1 MPRKTREPG
10 IYENE
15 LKKGKSSFRIKVS
28 MRNPHTG
35 KAEPYYETVNGTYS
49 DAKRRKR
56 ELLDQ
61 VDKGLS
67 VHRKLTLSEWA
78 ELWLRG
84 YSYRWRNKTK
94 ERYLEII
101 NKHILP
107 YRGDV
112 ELSQLSPASIA
123 DLYSVLR
130 REGKIVRNRQG
141 EVTGTSG
148 LSERTILHVHRALSL
163 MLKWAVNDDK
173 LLKNPCDKV
182 VTPKP
187 LKRRWTNASGESQGN
202 MLALSKEQLRKL
214 VTSFSGTIYFPIVVL
229 AAATGMRRGE
239 ILGLR
244 WQDVDLTKRVL
255 KVWNA
260 LEETKLEGVRLDR
273 PKNRASERTIGI
285 DETTVRV
292 LKEHKARE
300 ESAARAL
307 GLKLSSEHPVF
318 RVQVHNEVSAESFF
332 KFVRPSTVTG
342 AFINVA
348 RGIEGDPIFKSM
360 RFHDLRHTHASLLI
374 DAGVPVTD
382 VSQRLGHSDPAITLS
397 VYSHFFKNSEE
408 RILRVTEGIMGQA
421 LLG

>member
-1 MPRKTREPG
+1 
-10 IYENE
+10 
-15 LKKGKSSFRIKVS
+15 
-28 MRNPHTG
+28 
-35 KAEPYYETVNGTYS
+35 
-49 DAKRRKR
+49 
-56 ELLDQ
+56 
-61 VDKGLS
+61 
-67 VHRKLTLSEWA
+67 
-78 ELWLRG
+78 
-84 YSYRWRNKTK
+84 
-94 ERYLEII
+94 
-101 NKHILP
+101 
-107 YRGDV
+107 
-112 ELSQLSPASIA
+112 
-123 DLYSVLR
+123 
-130 REGKIVRNRQG
+130 
-141 EVTGTSG
+141 
-148 LSERTILHVHRALSL
+148 
-163 MLKWAVNDDK
+163 
-173 LLKNPCDKV
+173 
-182 VTPKP
+182 
-187 LKRRWTNASGESQGN
+187 

-318 RVQVHNEVSAESFF
+318 RVQVHNEVSAESIF